1 MIFQASGKGEHRKL
15 TLLYKLAP
23 NNRVNAD
30 MPLDRDF
37 VRFMRE
43 EMQREFPM
51 AVRRAMRTRR

>member
-1 MIFQASGKGEHRKL
+1 
-15 TLLYKLAP
+15 
-23 NNRVNAD
+23 VNAD
-30 MPLDRDF
+30 VSLDRDF